1 MADKSPAGYLPETS
15 QEAIDLNRAQQE
27 ALARLNEAL
36 DVRKNRVFDPRWA
49 AAAQGFFAPTR
60 TGHWSEALGNVIGNV
75 SKADEAMALE
85 EQNIAQRKLD
95 VANQNMLMERQRQ
108 LDKMYDETSTAP
120 QGVLS
125 SASIKPPEGGGPTGP
140 LIAYGAPKSPDGA
153 LPAGPSS
160 GPMEPAPSQVQGA
173 PADSFGIRI
182 APPSVGRITRDK
194 FLADKR
200 ARGVPYSD
208 ALTQWEDIERKRE
221 EFKDVGMY
229 RDGVFYPAA
238 TATLAEVR
246 NIPLPEG
253 GYGTF
258 KTDSTTASMLAD
270 ARRVGDANKELA
282 LIKRILAS
290 PIPGGKRPLSI
301 EEENRI
307 RQKEEDERAIR
318 LEGGKSEAGELG
330 KTEAGRKS
338 IIIDSAISSGEI
350 LRPLKVLKTIAANP
364 NAEKFLGIFA
374 RGDVFSSL
382 AGLVESGIGIPGYS
396 IGIPEIR
403 KALTTTNLT
412 TDEIRDYQ
420 TALQILTNF
429 QLQMSK
435 YAKGSVSNF
444 EQNLFKASTLNIE
457 DTPKTLLYKI
467 NLAELGA
474 QFQRDQAAL
483 YKSMKKPNTE
493 DFYLSRSYRKL
504 EERYNGLMDAVL
516 AGQGFEIPSGKSQP
530 QPGSKGGKKPSH
542 DELSSAL
549 DQLIGGR

>member
-1 MADKSPAGYLPETS
+1 MADKSPVGYLPSTS
-15 QEAIDLNRAQQE
+15 PEAMEANRAYQE
-27 ALARLNEAL
+27 ALTRLNESL
-36 DVRKNRVFDPRWA
+36 DMRKNRILDPRWA
-49 AAAQGFFAPTR
+49 AVTKAFSTPGQ
-60 TGHWSEALGNVIGNV
+60 TGSGAETIGRVMGALG
-75 SKADEAMALE
+75 EAETGMALE
-85 EQNIAQRKLD
+85 EQNIAQRKVD

-108 LDKMYDETSTAP
+108 LYKMHEQDQTSGAP
-120 QGVLS
+120 AGGALS
-125 SASIKPPEGGGPTGP
+125 AASAPGGGESQDTGIPFMPPLGAMSEKQFGRAMLMDSPNVSPADIAKAYADYRTKFFQKAEGYTLDTATGLLRRIPTGKLVP
-140 LIAYGAPKSPDGA
+140 SRIPGPGKNQVYEDISDFDAVLFETLPESDPRVQRALKKYFPDYVALGAENAPSIEPTRVTGAKPTGVTPPPGAPKG
-153 LPAGPSS
+153 
-160 GPMEPAPSQVQGA
+160 METKPE
-173 PADSFGIRI
+173 RE
-182 APPSVGRITRDK
+182 
-194 FLADKR
+194 
-200 ARGVPYSD
+200 AR
-208 ALTQWEDIERKRE
+208 LK
-221 EFKDVGMY
+221 K
-229 RDGVFYPAA
+229 
-238 TATLAEVR
+238 
-246 NIPLPEG
+246 
-253 GYGTF
+253 
-258 KTDSTTASMLAD
+258 
-270 ARRVGDANKELA
+270 
-282 LIKRILAS
+282 
-290 PIPGGKRPLSI
+290 
-301 EEENRI
+301 
-307 RQKEEDERAIR
+307 EDEERLIR
-318 LEGGKSEAGELG
+318 LEGAKSEASKLGE
-330 KTEAGRKS
+330 KEAERKS
-338 IIIDSAISSGEI
+338 TIIDSAISSGEI